1 MTQIHRN
8 ALLGPAARGIEQ
20 RMPIH
25 IQVANE
31 ARGIATITLARPEK
45 KNALSIALRD
55 EVSDALAA
63 LARDTAIKAIVI
75 TGAGDFFSAGF
86 DLKEFRD
93 LGDPEHARR
102 LWDSSDRFHHA
113 LLACPLPTIA
123 AVNGPALAGGFDL
136 AILCDI
142 RIATTTASFA
152 HPEVAFG
159 DVVYGP
165 LHELVGGAVARELAL
180 TGRSIGAAEALSL
193 HLVSAVVPPQD
204 LHAEVERWTAQVLQA
219 PRELLLRTKQKIIR
233 RAGAHPPATLDL

>member
-1 MTQIHRN
+1 MT
-8 ALLGPAARGIEQ
+8 AL
-20 RMPIH
+20 
-25 IQVANE
+25 IQVS
-31 ARGIATITLARPEK
+31 GGSTGVATITLARPEK

-55 EVSDALAA
+55 EVSEAVDAFG
-63 LARDTAIKAIVI
+63 RDTAVKAIVI

-93 LGDPEHARR
+93 LADAELARR

-113 LLACPLPTIA
+113 LLACPLPLIA

-136 AILCDI
+136 AILCDL
-142 RIATTTASFA
+142 RIAATTASFA
-152 HPEVAFG
+152 HPEIAFG

-180 TGRSIGAAEALSL
+180 TGRAIDAAEALSL
-193 HLVSAVVPPQD
+193 HLVSAVVPPEE
-204 LHAEVERWTAQVLQA
+204 LPAEVERWTAQILRA

-233 RAGAHPPATLDL
+233 RSGSHPAATLDL